1 MDHASTCWGNDR
13 WMRGRSVRSASVWA
27 LAWVFGVVCFWMLGP
42 NPAWAQDAQPVR
54 LIELIGPRAVFDGEV
69 VNYRAR
75 VDDAS
80 TKPVGF
86 LWDFG
91 DGIASEGTLVAHR
104 YRTPGVY
111 TVTLV
116 AYNTA
121 GRDTLRARI
130 RVTEQPDEPAPVA
143 AETEPTRSAPRATST
158 ATPTPEDAAPQPIS
172 RADVRE
178 QLFGHAPIQPATT
191 GYTWILVS
199 DLWNERIQR
208 TLLQYRLQGIRV
220 EIMAE
225 TQGRGSR
232 AYRIIAGHFP
242 TIGQALMARSMLNL
256 GDQTAS
262 LHSFAPDGL
271 QLATANLADAI
282 KQLPQRDRRWLADLT
297 RTPTPLVAD
306 AQSTE
311 RTRAEP
317 APNSTAIESGTRPPT
332 APDATPNPAEENRAE
347 ERLAETR
354 TAETNAT
361 ASASS
366 RPAGAARVAMPE
378 PVTAAPPAYS
388 PSPTGLPVWVWAVA
402 GMLASM
408 TGAVAAFLWYGLRG
422 TEPVNTA
429 TVEDNTHDP
438 PAAKKAWPPIVLQ
451 QTDRRQLPIRPLTL
465 TQITNPQ
472 PPNQL
477 HHCRLIRRRR
487 IHHRRMPRQPMS
499 LSPSRSAIPS
509 PISRTPIRSPWIAHR
524 RRLPVPNPSLS

>member
-1 MDHASTCWGNDR
+1 MGRVSTFWGTDR
-13 WMRGRSVRSASVWA
+13 WMRERVGRAASVWA
-27 LAWVFGVVCFWMLGP
+27 LVWVIGLCCWTFAPTC
-42 NPAWAQDAQPVR
+42 AWAQDAQPVK

-130 RVTEQPDEPAPVA
+130 RVTERPEDPAPTPAEA
-143 AETEPTRSAPRATST
+143 APARSAPRATST
-158 ATPTPEDAAPQPIS
+158 TTPKAAAPTPIS
-172 RADVRE
+172 RAEVRE
-178 QLFGHAPIQPATT
+178 QLFGHTPIQPATT

-220 EIMAE
+220 EIMEE

-242 TIGQALMARSMLNL
+242 TIGQALMARAMLNL
-256 GDQTAS
+256 GDQTAM

-271 QLATANLADAI
+271 KLAVADLPGAI
-282 KQLPQRDRRWLADLT
+282 RQLPQRDRRWINNLSRL
-297 RTPTPLVAD
+297 PEPLVAD
-306 AQSTE
+306 AQST
-311 RTRAEP
+311 
-317 APNSTAIESGTRPPT
+317 
-332 APDATPNPAEENRAE
+332 APDAGPNTEPGISDATPSREETNPGEADPVKPNPVEADPVEAANPTVANRE
-347 ERLAETR
+347 SDEAETR
-354 TAETNAT
+354 SVEPPGAEPRNTETNAT

-366 RPAGAARVAMPE
+366 PAAGAARVAITP
-378 PVTAAPPAYS
+378 PVATTPARSPP
-388 PSPTGLPVWVWAVA
+388 PTGFPAWVWIAV
-402 GMLASM
+402 GVLASM
-408 TGAVAAFLWYGLRG
+408 TGGVAAFLWYGLSG
-422 TEPVNTA
+422 TEPVDGATA
-429 TVEDNTHDP
+429 EDNTHDP
-438 PAAKKAWPPIVLQ
+438 PPADSAKKAWPPIVLPE
-451 QTDRRQLPIRPLTL
+451 TD
-465 TQITNPQ
+465 
-472 PPNQL
+472 
-477 HHCRLIRRRR
+477 
-487 IHHRRMPRQPMS
+487 
-499 LSPSRSAIPS
+499 
-509 PISRTPIRSPWIAHR
+509 R
-524 RRLPVPNPSLS
+524 RRLPIQHRPIQHRPIHPRRAQRPPTRPPQSGIRRKTFQQLQPRR